1 MAHTH
6 RNLFP
11 AYYLKEKIEYYEENK
26 APRYA
31 NRGFLQF
38 PLSPAN
44 VSIVPIRSEDGC
56 GRIYPP
62 IKIKT
67 NSLQPLLP

>member
-1 MAHTH
+1 MDLWP

-11 AYYLKEKIEYYEENK
+11 AWMFKRKIEYYEENK

-38 PLSPAN
+38 HLTPTN
-44 VSIVPIRSEDGC
+44 VSIVRIRSEDGY

-62 IKIKT
+62 
-67 NSLQPLLP
+67 N

>member
-1 MAHTH
+1 MAQELVSSKVFK
-6 RNLFP
+6 R
-11 AYYLKEKIEYYEENK
+11 KIEYYIENK

-31 NRGFLQF
+31 NRGSLQF
-38 PLSPAN
+38 PLTPTN

-62 IKIKT
+62 
-67 NSLQPLLP
+67 N